1 MAQAAESFV
10 CQLVGETSLTAL
22 ETAVP
27 VENGGEQQVRVSHR
41 DGKLDGGRAA
51 RTGYRTDAGVLRQ
64 TCGTGPRVAATHDL
78 TSRGSS

>member
-41 DGKLDGGRAA
+41 DGRSW
-51 RTGYRTDAGVLRQ
+51 T
-64 TCGTGPRVAATHDL
+64 VAAQREPATAPTPESCAKPAVPVHGWRL
-78 TSRGSS
+78 RMI